1 MGIFTG
7 NAGRKD
13 AAAIQAEYARVFA
26 QGEQVHAA
34 YGVVRDVFIFT
45 NMRLVLVDRQG
56 LSGKKV
62 SYESVPYKS
71 VERFSV
77 ETAGAFDL
85 DAELKIWVRGRHEPI
100 AKEFDKSA
108 NIYEVQAILA
118 SFAVR

>member
-26 QGEQVHAA
+26 QDEQVHAA
-34 YGVVRDVFIFT
+34 YGVVRDVIIFT
-45 NMRLVLVDRQG
+45 NMRLILVDKQG

-71 VERFSV
+71 IERFSV

-85 DAELKIWVRGRHEPI
+85 DAELKVWVRGRHDPI

>member
-13 AAAIQAEYARVFA
+13 AAEIQAEYSRIFA
-26 QGEQVHAA
+26 QDEQVHAA

-45 NMRLVLVDRQG
+45 NMRLILVDRQG

-62 SYESVPYKS
+62 SYESIPYKS

-77 ETAGAFDL
+77 ETAGKFDL

-108 NIYEVQAILA
+108 NIYEVQAILTA
-118 SFAVR
+118 FAVR

>member
-1 MGIFTG
+1 VGIFTG

-13 AAAIQAEYARVFA
+13 AAAVQAEYSRIFA
-26 QGEQVHAA
+26 QDEQVYAA
-34 YGVVRDVFIFT
+34 YGVVRDLFIFT
-45 NMRLVLVDRQG
+45 NMRLILVDRQG

-62 SYESVPYKS
+62 SYESIPYKS

-77 ETAGAFDL
+77 ETAGTFDL

-108 NIYEVQAILA
+108 NIYEVQAILTA
-118 SFAVR
+118 FAVR

>member
-1 MGIFTG
+1 MGLFTG

-13 AAAIQAEYARVFA
+13 AAAIQAEYARIFA
-26 QGEQVHAA
+26 QDEQVHAA

-45 NMRLVLVDRQG
+45 SIRLILIDKQG

-71 VERFSV
+71 IERFSV

-85 DAELKIWVRGRHEPI
+85 DAELKIWVRGRHDPI

>member
-1 MGIFTG
+1 MGLFTG

-13 AAAIQAEYARVFA
+13 SAAIQAEYARIFA
-26 QGEQVHAA
+26 QDEQVHAA

-45 NMRLVLVDRQG
+45 SIRLILIDKQG

-71 VERFSV
+71 IERFSV

-85 DAELKIWVRGRHEPI
+85 DAELKIWVRGRHDPI

>member
-13 AAAIQAEYARVFA
+13 AGAIQSEYARIFA
-26 QGEQVHAA
+26 QDEQVHAA

-56 LSGKKV
+56 MSGKKI
-62 SYESVPYKS
+62 SYESIPYKS

-85 DAELKIWVRGRHEPI
+85 DAELRIWVRGRNEPI
-100 AKEFDKSA
+100 AKQFDKGA
-108 NIYEVQAILA
+108 NIYEVQAILTA
-118 SFAVR
+118 YVVR

>member
-13 AAAIQAEYARVFA
+13 AAEVQVEYARIFA
-26 QGEQVHAA
+26 QEERVHAA
-34 YGVVRDVFIFT
+34 YGVLRDVFIFT

-71 VERFSV
+71 VERFAV
-77 ETAGAFDL
+77 ETAGTFDL

-100 AKEFDKSA
+100 AKQFDKSA
-108 NIYEVQAILA
+108 NIYEVQAILTA
-118 SFAVR
+118 FAVR

>member
-13 AAAIQAEYARVFA
+13 TSAVQAEYAQILAPDENVN
-26 QGEQVHAA
+26 AA
-34 YGVVRDVFIFT
+34 YGVARDVFIFT
-45 NMRLVLVDRQG
+45 NMRLILVDKQG

-62 SYESVPYKS
+62 RYESIPYKS

-77 ETAGAFDL
+77 ETAGRFDL

-108 NIYEVQAILA
+108 NIYEVQAILT

>member
-1 MGIFTG
+1 VGIFTG

-13 AAAIQAEYARVFA
+13 AAEVQGEYARIFA
-26 QGEQVHAA
+26 QDERVHAA
-34 YGVVRDVFIFT
+34 YGVLRDVFIFT

-62 SYESVPYKS
+62 SYESVPYRS
-71 VERFSV
+71 IERFAV
-77 ETAGAFDL
+77 ETAGTFDL

-100 AKEFDKSA
+100 AKQFDKGA

>member
-13 AAAIQAEYARVFA
+13 SAAIQTEYAQIFA
-26 QGEQVHAA
+26 RDEQVYAA

-45 NMRLVLVDRQG
+45 NMRLILIDKQG
-56 LSGKKV
+56 MTGRKV

-77 ETAGAFDL
+77 ETAGSFDL
-85 DAELKIWVRGRHEPI
+85 DAELKIWVRGRHDPI
-100 AKEFDKSA
+100 AKEFDKGA

-118 SFAVR
+118 SFAIG

>member
-13 AAAIQAEYARVFA
+13 AAEVQAEYARIFA
-26 QGEQVHAA
+26 QEERVHAA
-34 YGVVRDVFIFT
+34 YGVLRDVFIFT

-71 VERFSV
+71 VERFAV
-77 ETAGAFDL
+77 ETAGTFDL

-100 AKEFDKSA
+100 AKQFDKSA

-118 SFAVR
+118 AFAVR